1 LLGGEGFLSV
11 TSKGEDFFATMANFT
26 WP

>member
-1 LLGGEGFLSV
+1 LLGGAGFLSV